1 MKNID
6 RRNFLMNSIGAF
18 GALSLGSGL
27 TSMVSAQPFLD
38 YRTLKNLGPLQA
50 ANAFGMR
57 LPAGFTGE
65 LIAQSNKKVRRANGT
80 ECAYDWHIFPD
91 GGACFPTDDGGW
103 IYTSNSEV
111 PFGGGGAGA
120 IRFDS
125 EGGIVDAYSILTGTT
140 SNCAGGPTPWGTW
153 LSCEEYSGG
162 RVFECDIYGRTAAI
176 LCEGLGKFRHEAA
189 AVDPINGHIYMTE
202 DEPDGRFY
210 RYTPSE
216 IDSDGRM
223 NLQKGLLEVA
233 IVDLNGNVSWAA
245 LENPTPGFFATPT
258 RKQIKN
264 SRAFGGGEGIWY
276 HEGMVYFT
284 SKDDNRVWS
293 YSTNEQALGIV
304 YDKKTSKNAIL
315 SGVDNV
321 VVSKDGHILVA
332 EDGDDMQIVVLG
344 PYGDVYPLVQLVNQ
358 NHSEITGPAINPL
371 NNRLYFSSQRGVKG
385 GLEATGVTYQILGSL
400 G

>member
-1 MKNID
+1 MKTLD
-6 RRNFLMNSIGAF
+6 RRNFLMNSLGAL
-18 GALSLGSGL
+18 GALSLGPGL

-50 ANAFGMR
+50 ANAVGMR
-57 LPAGFTGE
+57 LPAGFTGQ
-65 LIAQSNKKVRRANGT
+65 LIAQSKKKVRRADGT
-80 ECAYDWHIFPD
+80 ETSYVWHTYPD
-91 GGACFPTDDGGW
+91 GGACFATEDGGW
-103 IYTSNSEV
+103 IYTSNCEV
-111 PFGGGGAGA
+111 PLGGGGAGA

-125 EGGIVDAYSILTGTT
+125 NGGIVDAYSILDGTT

-153 LSCEEYSGG
+153 LSCEEHSGG
-162 RVFECDIYGRTAAI
+162 RVYECDPYGQSRAV
-176 LCEGLGKFRHEAA
+176 LCEGLGKFKHEAA
-189 AVDPINGHIYMTE
+189 AVDPIYGHVYMTE
-202 DEPDGRFY
+202 DESDGRFY

-233 IVDLNGNVSWAA
+233 IVDGNGNVTWAA
-245 LENPTPGFFATPT
+245 LDNPVPGTFATPT

-264 SRAFGGGEGIWY
+264 SRAFDGGEGIWF
-276 HEGMVYFT
+276 HEGKVYLT
-284 SKDDNRVWS
+284 SKGDNRVWS
-293 YSTNEQALGIV
+293 YSTIDQTLGIV
-304 YDKKTSKNAIL
+304 YDKSTDKTKSL

-344 PYGDVYPLVQLVNQ
+344 PFGDMYPIVQLINQ

-371 NNRLYFSSQRGVKG
+371 NNRLYFSSQRGTENLFSSG
-385 GLEATGVTYQILGSL
+385 ATYQLAGPL
-400 G
+400 V